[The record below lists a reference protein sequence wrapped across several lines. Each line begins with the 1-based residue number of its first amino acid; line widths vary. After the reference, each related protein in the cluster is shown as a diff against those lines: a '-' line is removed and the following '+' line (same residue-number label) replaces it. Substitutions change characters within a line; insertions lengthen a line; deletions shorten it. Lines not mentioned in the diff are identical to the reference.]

1 MSRPSSDATT
11 APPGSQVAD
20 RLQRVQTML
29 TTSARAVDRGTGVT
43 HAQLELLR
51 TLEAAGEVTIGELAG
66 LAGTQQ
72 STVSIVVGRLT
83 AKQYVLR
90 RPSSQDGRRVLLRL
104 GARGRALLRRAPKR
118 PVDRL
123 VEALRRMDPAERQLL
138 DRGLRTLERRLE
150 AVERRRR
157 KRARR
162 G

>member
-1 MSRPSSDATT
+1 M
-11 APPGSQVAD
+11 
-20 RLQRVQTML
+20 
-29 TTSARAVDRGTGVT
+29 
-43 HAQLELLR
+43 
-51 TLEAAGEVTIGELAG
+51 TIGELAG

-90 RPSSQDGRRVLLRL
+90 RPSAQDGRRVLLRL